1 MATPRP
7 HAPSPGCSVG
17 WNGAPGQAMMQAP
30 AQAQGPVDESGLQV
44 RSMGLKVHYTFDR
57 DSRINCL
64 ARHPHTLQ
72 VQTAPIDETLSVG
85 VVDLRAC
92 LHAVLDCSPELMS
105 QDTDFTIYAVD
116 FTEPSMPLVGHGTL
130 SKALDSFRV
139 NDSHQAPRMV
149 TGRVTRNVLAL
160 FSGGNKDTL
169 EVRLRF
175 SGSARPARLHHEA
188 MQSHDMGMNAQPNM
202 NMQHHSMHMEHQEPE
217 QQYMDRPSEA
227 AMTPLGT
234 SEWNS
239 LMQSNPQLGHT
250 AQVARVASPVYS
262 QGRAPMP
269 NLSDAAVR
277 RPLAQSGP
285 NSQFNAPNDQGPSGP
300 QPEYQQ
306 AMSPAANEIQ
316 RVAPIPVEPSEQPN
330 RPASRPSSRASSRT
344 RTKRPPTGRPR
355 GRPRKRPADGHTSGA
370 EEPVTEGEEAQP
382 KKRAKTTKA
391 TAVES
396 KAPSNPFATGPESLR
411 VAASTSGSLRNFRPL
426 ASSNNEAAGNHL
438 QEVPRAPTPV
448 PERGPFGGA
457 SGRNQNASKLRREST
472 LSQQQSYAE
481 SRLQPL
487 SPGQE
492 DGRSPE
498 SVAVTP
504 FSDGSTPDISSSPP
518 VQRQTSLMRSSPPA
532 SSPILPPMPTRAE
545 DEPPVSNLANDD
557 MEDLFGEEPAQPT
570 PRDSQPTRS
579 AAGKQPS
586 TSRANRVPIQ
596 VFQIQDGPMGQ
607 DMVFVRSL
615 NGAPLPTHAPAPYHD
630 QGFPPAY
637 PGASQQGPAPQPPHQ
652 GFPSAPPPPSS
663 DAPTLPP
670 LKNEPQPKRKRAP
683 AKRKPKDKAAA
694 VAEPAIMQPTPP
706 PTTDAARPTSPMR
719 NSSAPSDATPS
730 LETDVDPMQGIV
742 QNEDQVDSQAAEA
755 QKQAST
761 EIPSPDA
768 TLPRPE
774 RPASRGPSKQQAQ
787 PSRPATSRTFARS
800 QSAGALA
807 LPQVPASEPAGPSS
821 LSQSTV
827 AHPNPPAPSM
837 LKRANSS
844 GPLALPMP
852 ASDPIGPGSSN
863 LRVSELQ
870 LPEPEA
876 SSSILPLVSSPPTRS
891 NKNIVKKNAIKQR
904 LEQAINA
911 GELPPFCTNC
921 GNIETPT
928 WRKIWVQDQ
937 DGPLPV
943 GVEFSEKPG
952 MVTAFEVLERD
963 EGDTVTKYRVIKK
976 SLAAKEDKSPWQE
989 LLLCNPCGIWLCKS
1003 KVHRPR
1009 DRWDKDFER
1018 LGQERRRKGTGR
1030 TVPRP
1035 KKPRSRSDA
1044 QSNLTS
1050 EAYLPTDALGP
1061 IEPSSPKCPEA
1072 SLSQMD
1078 TAQDESQD
1086 AVTRATSIDAV
1097 SNPGSSHSRG
1107 SGTAKSPVDL
1117 AFDEA
1122 VGSTKRLLFPSP
1134 RKDGEMKVLGE
1145 VDVNIV
1151 QVSDEFQRLKQYVE
1165 GEKENAAGASRDHDE
1180 FEGLFRSP
1188 ILARPSTPPPGGK
1201 PNASTGPFKTPT
1213 RPTPSHRPITRS
1225 VTRSASKSLRSG
1237 RLVMDSPSQALL
1249 LQQTPTKTPR
1259 GGLGV
1264 PGSVSVRRSPRNHQG
1279 AFEETPIS
1287 RTINEA
1293 FSEFSD
1299 PLQFDMSENMD
1310 LGLLPALEMSSD
1322 MMDYYALFS
1331 TDGLMPSSPSQNK
1344 HEGFEYNNGA
1354 AKSQG
1359 QWTMGNSAPGNEGK

>member
-1 MATPRP
+1 M
-7 HAPSPGCSVG
+7 S
-17 WNGAPGQAMMQAP
+17 AP
-30 AQAQGPVDESGLQV
+30 AQNQAPVDESGLQV
-44 RSMGLKVHYTFDR
+44 RSMGLKVHYTFDK
-57 DSRINCL
+57 DSKVNCL

-72 VQTAPIDETLSVG
+72 VRTVPVDETSSIG
-85 VVDLRAC
+85 IVDLRAC
-92 LHAVLDCSPELMS
+92 IHAIMDCSPELANS
-105 QDTDFTIYAVD
+105 DTDYSIYAVD
-116 FTEPSMPLVGHGTL
+116 YSEPNTPLVGQGML
-130 SKALDSFRV
+130 SRALDSLRG
-139 NDSHQAPRMV
+139 NGAPPKMV
-149 TGRVTRNVLAL
+149 IGRVTKNLLAM
-160 FSGGNKDTL
+160 FSGGNKETL
-169 EVRLRF
+169 EVKLTLSEAKPVRQH
-175 SGSARPARLHHEA
+175 GYEA
-188 MQSHDMGMNAQPNM
+188 MTPQDMSMNAQQSIPV
-202 NMQHHSMHMEHQEPE
+202 QHHTMQMEHQDAEH
-217 QQYMDRPSEA
+217 QYMERPSEQ

-234 SEWNS
+234 SEWDS
-239 LMQSNPQLGHT
+239 FMQSNPQLGHT
-250 AQVARVASPVYS
+250 AQVARIASPVYS

-269 NLSDAAVR
+269 NLSDAPSR
-277 RPLAQSGP
+277 RNLPP
-285 NSQFNAPNDQGPSGP
+285 NVQPGSQGQFPVPNDQGPSRP
-300 QPEYQQ
+300 QTGYQQ

-316 RVAPIPVEPSEQPN
+316 RVAPIPVEPSEQPS

-344 RTKRPPTGRPR
+344 RTKKPPTGRPR
-355 GRPRKRPADGHTSGA
+355 GRPRKRPADGNTSGA

-391 TAVES
+391 TVVES
-396 KAPSNPFATGPESLR
+396 KAPVNPFATGPESLR
-411 VAASTSGSLRNFRPL
+411 VVASTSGSLRNFRPL
-426 ASSNNEAAGNHL
+426 ASSTNEAPGSHL

-448 PERGPFGGA
+448 PEGGPFGGA

-472 LSQQQSYAE
+472 LSQQHAASVYAE

-498 SVAVTP
+498 SVAITP

-518 VQRQTSLMRSSPPA
+518 MQRRPPMIRSSPPA

-545 DEPPVSNLANDD
+545 DEPPVSSLVNDEL
-557 MEDLFGEEPAQPT
+557 EDLFGEEPVQTAAKGNESSRSATGKPNA
-570 PRDSQPTRS
+570 PTR
-579 AAGKQPS
+579 AHG
-586 TSRANRVPIQ
+586 VPIQ
-596 VFQIQDGPMGQ
+596 IFQMQDGPEGQ
-607 DMVFVRSL
+607 DLVFLRSI
-615 NGAPLPTHAPAPYHD
+615 NGAPLPNHAPAPYREQAVSGYPPVY
-630 QGFPPAY
+630 QGAPHEVGAPQAPPRQFPPV
-637 PGASQQGPAPQPPHQ
+637 
-652 GFPSAPPPPSS
+652 PPPSS

-670 LKNEPQPKRKRAP
+670 LKDEPAPKRKRAP
-683 AKRKPKDKAAA
+683 AKRKPKTKTPA
-694 VAEPAIMQPTPP
+694 VPAQAIMQPTPP
-706 PTTDAARPTSPMR
+706 PTTDAARPTSPVR
-719 NSSAPSDATPS
+719 NQIAQSDASPNPRADP
-730 LETDVDPMQGIV
+730 EPMQGIV
-742 QNEDQVDSQAAEA
+742 RSNDMGDGAALVAPNQASPEAASPRETSPHQQTKASNEP
-755 QKQAST
+755 QKQPTQA
-761 EIPSPDA
+761 
-768 TLPRPE
+768 PRPT
-774 RPASRGPSKQQAQ
+774 K
-787 PSRPATSRTFARS
+787 SRTLARS

-827 AHPNPPAPSM
+827 AHPDPPPPTM
-837 LKRANSS
+837 LKRAASS

-852 ASDPIGPGSSN
+852 ASDPVGPGSSN
-863 LRVSELQ
+863 LRVSELH
-870 LPEPEA
+870 LPEPEP
-876 SSSILPLVSSPPTRS
+876 SNSFLPPVSSPPTRS

-937 DGPLPV
+937 EGPLPE

-952 MVTAFEVLERD
+952 MITAFEVVERD
-963 EGDTVTKYRVIKK
+963 ENDKVVKYRVIKK
-976 SLAAKEDKSPWQE
+976 SLAPKEDKAPWQE
-989 LLLCNPCGIWLCKS
+989 FLLCNPCGIWLCKS

-1035 KKPRSRSDA
+1035 KKPRSKSDL

-1050 EAYLPTDALGP
+1050 EAYLPTDGLGP
-1061 IEPSSPKCPEA
+1061 MEPSSPKLPEPD
-1072 SLSQMD
+1072 LPQMD
-1078 TAQDESQD
+1078 APQEDSQD
-1086 AVTRATSIDAV
+1086 AVTRATSVDAV
-1097 SNPGSSHSRG
+1097 SNPGSTHSRG
-1107 SGTAKSPVDL
+1107 SGTAKSPIDL

-1151 QVSDEFQRLKQYVE
+1151 QISDEFQRLKQFVQE
-1165 GEKENAAGASRDHDE
+1165 EKENSAEEADQGSDE
-1180 FEGLFRSP
+1180 YDSLFRSP
-1188 ILARPSTPPPGGK
+1188 VIRPSTPPPVAK

-1237 RLVMDSPSQALL
+1237 RLLMESPSQALAL
-1249 LQQTPTKTPR
+1249 PQQTPSKTPR

-1279 AFEETPIS
+1279 AFGETPIS

-1299 PLQFDMSENMD
+1299 PVHFDMSDNMD
-1310 LGLLPALEMSSD
+1310 MSLLPALDMTSE
-1322 MMDYYALFS
+1322 MMDYYAIFS
-1331 TDGLMPSSPSQNK
+1331 TDGMMPSSPSQSR
-1344 HEGFEYNNGA
+1344 FEFNDSA
-1354 AKSQG
+1354 RDPSQ
-1359 QWTMGNSAPGNEGK
+1359 WPMDNSAPDPGDI